1 MKNSDEELEE
11 TKDRLY
17 TTGEE
22 NHLDEDNQDLDED
35 DNGVDG
41 DSTLEIIQNR
51 VEQNGMLL
59 LKVIQV

>member
-22 NHLDEDNQDLDED
+22 SHLDEDNQHLDED

-41 DSTLEIIQNR
+41 NSTLEIIQNR
-51 VEQNGMLL
+51 VEQIGMLL